1 MQQVAHIFS
10 RIERSK
16 IYQFGSFSLRSFCK
30 SELNFASSFA
40 SKLRKFGHEKPE
52 LIAAIFPSRV
62 TQIQLKIVQSFAR
75 SCVKILYGYWFN
87 TRTKFVWFLLQ
98 HRNDVAAKYVTTN
111 VHTWIKIIIIHEKID
126 AYFKR
131 HFDASKGQNTWQVWF
146 IPAPKIGAILT
157 RFWCKWRHQFY
168 QATAWK
174 WSKNPQLLSEL
185 LRPKL
190 WQKTA

>member
-10 RIERSK
+10 RIEHSK

-62 TQIQLKIVQSFAR
+62 TQIQLKIVRGLAR
-75 SCVKILYGYWFN
+75 SCVNMVTDIDSISEQNPYDFYFN
-87 TRTKFVWFLLQ
+87 IVTMLKQNLLQ
-98 HRNDVAAKYVTTN
+98 SSSILESRSSHYPC
-111 VHTWIKIIIIHEKID
+111 KID

-131 HFDASKGQNTWQVWF
+131 HFDASKGQNMLQV
-146 IPAPKIGAILT
+146 
-157 RFWCKWRHQFY
+157 
-168 QATAWK
+168 
-174 WSKNPQLLSEL
+174 
-185 LRPKL
+185 
-190 WQKTA
+190 